1 MKLSCENLN
10 FNYENNHILKDVSLT
25 IPNGKISVIIGPNGC
40 GKSTLLKNLTRVYKN
55 FSGRIIV
62 DGKDILTINTKE
74 LAKKIAL
81 LPQTPDIQGGITVE
95 ELVAYG
101 RFPYSKPFVGKTKE
115 DLDIIYWAMEMT
127 DVLHLKER
135 LIHELSGGQKQRVWI
150 AMALCQ
156 KTDMIFLDE
165 PTTYLDMAHQLEIL
179 ELLKSLNEKHSTT
192 IVMVLH
198 DINHAS
204 RFADNIIAM
213 RDGNVINEGTPDTV
227 ITRDTL
233 HKVYGI
239 DAIISKDPLHH
250 NPICVTYNILK
261 KEI

>member
-10 FNYENNHILKDVSLT
+10 FNYENNHILKDVNLS
-25 IPNGKISVIIGPNGC
+25 IPQGKISVIIGPNGC

-62 DGKDILTINTKE
+62 DGKDILSINTKE
-74 LAKKIAL
+74 LARKIAL

-95 ELVAYG
+95 ELVSYG
-101 RFPYSKPFVGKTKE
+101 RFPYSKPFSPKKQE
-115 DLDIIYWAMEMT
+115 DFNTINWAMEMT
-127 DVLHLKER
+127 DVLHLKNR
-135 LIHELSGGQKQRVWI
+135 LLDELSGGQKQRVWI

-179 ELLKSLNEKHSTT
+179 ELLKSLNENHDTT

-204 RFADNIIAM
+204 RFANNIIAM
-213 RDGNVINEGTPDTV
+213 RDGNVISEGNPEKV
-227 ITRDTL
+227 ITKATL
-233 HKVYGI
+233 EKVYGI
-239 DAIISKDPLHH
+239 DAVISKDPLHQ